1 MTQNIISTDQEHL
14 TSQAYATED
23 HLSIRIETHKL
34 YTQPQQD
41 FTAWIL
47 DLIPW
52 RGNETVVDIGCG
64 AGLYISPVNE
74 RLTTGGR
81 MISVDLSFGMLS
93 DVAEKDFASDT
104 NLLNSEISQ
113 LPLPDDSCDV
123 ILANHMLYHVPDI
136 PAAIT
141 EIKRVL
147 RPGGFVIAATNA
159 TDSMMEMDRE
169 IETTYAALG
178 EEITI
183 PPTPPRVNFSLE
195 NGGKF
200 IETEFPDFQVHRFES
215 FLVFPNAAPVVAYIN
230 SMRSFYETQLSTTIP
245 WETFLT
251 QLEKQI
257 DQKIQ
262 QLGEYRV
269 AKSTGAFVAQNIGK
283 IMSTPTIHSGFVSV
297 MGRPNVGKSTLVN
310 ALMGQKIAAVSP
322 RAQTTRQQQLGILTT
337 DDSQIIFIDTPGLH
351 KPHHKL
357 GKYMNQEAAATL
369 ENGDLILFLVEA
381 SQNPPHEEDHILVE
395 LLGEVK
401 NPPPVILA
409 LNKIDRLEKDQF
421 EERIAIYQDLLPSAQ
436 TLPISATSREGL
448 DVLLETLKGHL
459 PEGEY
464 FYPEDQVTDLY
475 EKEIA
480 ADLIREAA
488 LLHLRDEVP
497 HALAV
502 RIDEFTERG
511 DHGAYIGATLFVE
524 RDSQKGIVIG
534 KDGKM
539 LKRIGSTARQEIE
552 KMSGRKV
559 FLKLRIKVRKN
570 WRNDETSLRRF
581 GFQSK

>member
-1 MTQNIISTDQEHL
+1 MTQTQHVTDQEHL

-23 HLSIRIETHKL
+23 LLSIRIKTHEL
-34 YTQPQQD
+34 YSQPKQD

-52 RGNETVVDIGCG
+52 MGNETVLDVGCG
-64 AGLYISPVNE
+64 AGLYISPIEE
-74 RLTTGGR
+74 RLTSGG
-81 MISVDLSFGMLS
+81 MIVSADLSLGMLF
-93 DVAEKDFASDT
+93 DVAQKEFASDT
-104 NLLNSEISQ
+104 NLLNSNILQ
-113 LPLPDDSCDV
+113 LPFPNDSCDV

-136 PAAIT
+136 PAAIA

-147 RPGGFVIAATNA
+147 RPDGYLIAATNA
-159 TDSMMEMDRE
+159 KDSMMTMVKE
-169 IETTYAALG
+169 IETAYEALG
-178 EEITI
+178 EPIQI
-183 PPTPPRVNFSLE
+183 PPTPPRINFSLE
-195 NGGKF
+195 NGGKN
-200 IETEFPDFQVHRFES
+200 IEPEFLDIQIHRFES
-215 FLVFPNAAPVVAYIN
+215 FLVFPEAAPVVAYIN
-230 SMRSFYETQLSTTIP
+230 SMQSFYEPQISTSIP
-245 WETFLT
+245 WEKFLS
-251 QLEKQI
+251 QVEKQI
-257 DQKIQ
+257 TQKIIEQ
-262 QLGEYRV
+262 GEYRV
-269 AKSTGAFVAQNIGK
+269 AKTTGAFVAQNTGQ
-283 IMSTPTIHSGFVSV
+283 IMNNSTIHSGFVSV
-297 MGRPNVGKSTLVN
+297 MGRPNVGKSTLIN

-337 DDSQIIFIDTPGLH
+337 DEMQIIFIDTPGLH

-369 ENGDLILFLVEA
+369 EDGDLILFLVEA

-395 LLGEVK
+395 LLSEVK
-401 NPPPVILA
+401 NPPPVVLA
-409 LNKIDRLEKDQF
+409 LNKIDRLKTGEL
-421 EERIAIYQDLLPSAQ
+421 EERTAIYQDLLPSAQ
-436 TLPISATSREGL
+436 ILPISATGRKGL
-448 DVLLETLKGHL
+448 DVLLETLKEQL
-459 PEGEY
+459 PKGDY

-511 DHGAYIGATLFVE
+511 DSGAYIGATLFVE

-570 WRNDETSLRRF
+570 WRNDDTSLRRF

>member
-1 MTQNIISTDQEHL
+1 MTQSELATNQEHL
-14 TSQAYATED
+14 ISQAYATED
-23 HLSIRIETHKL
+23 HLSIRIKTHELYSQPKL
-34 YTQPQQD
+34 D

-52 RGNETVVDIGCG
+52 MGNEIVLDVGCG
-64 AGLYISPVNE
+64 AGLYISPIKK
-74 RLTTGGR
+74 RLLSGGLI
-81 MISVDLSFGMLS
+81 ISADLSFGMLS
-93 DVAEKDFASDT
+93 DVAQKDFSSDT
-104 NLLNSEISQ
+104 NLVNSNVLH
-113 LPLPDDSCDV
+113 LPFPDDSCDV

-147 RPGGFVIAATNA
+147 RPGGYLIAATNA
-159 TDSMMEMDRE
+159 KDSMMTLIAE
-169 IETTYAALG
+169 IETAYETLG
-178 EEITI
+178 EPIQI

-195 NGGKF
+195 NGKTL
-200 IETEFPDFQVHRFES
+200 IEAEFPDVQTHHNKS
-215 FLVFPNAAPVVAYIN
+215 YLVFPEVAPVVAYIN
-230 SMRSFYETQLSTTIP
+230 SMQNFYEPQISSSLP
-245 WETFLT
+245 WETFLV
-251 QLEKQI
+251 QFEKQI
-257 DQKIQ
+257 DQKILQ
-262 QLGEYRV
+262 QGEYRV
-269 AKSTGAFVAQNIGK
+269 AKTTGTFIAQNTGI
-283 IMSTPTIHSGFVSV
+283 IMNDSSIHSGFVSV
-297 MGRPNVGKSTLVN
+297 MGRPNVGKSTLIN

-322 RAQTTRQQQLGILTT
+322 RPQTTRQQQLGILTT
-337 DDSQIIFIDTPGLH
+337 DEIQIIFIDTPGLH

-357 GKYMNQEAAATL
+357 GKYMNQEAASTL

-381 SQNPPHEEDHILVE
+381 SQNPPHEEDHILVN
-395 LLGEVK
+395 LLSEVK

-409 LNKIDRLEKDQF
+409 LNKIDRLEKDDV
-421 EERIAIYQDLLPSAQ
+421 EERITIYQELLPSAQ
-436 TLPISATSREGL
+436 VLPISATSRQGL
-448 DVLLETLKGHL
+448 DTLLETLKGHL
-459 PEGEY
+459 PEGDY

-475 EKEIA
+475 EKEIS
-480 ADLIREAA
+480 ADLIRESA

-511 DHGAYIGATLFVE
+511 DYGAYIGATLFVE

>member
-1 MTQNIISTDQEHL
+1 MTKTEFATNQEHL

-23 HLSIRIETHKL
+23 HLTIRIKTHEL
-34 YTQPQQD
+34 FSQPKQD

-52 RGNETVVDIGCG
+52 AGNETVLDVGCG
-64 AGLYISPVNE
+64 AGLYISPIRE
-74 RLTTGGR
+74 RLTSGGSL
-81 MISVDLSFGMLS
+81 ISADLSFGMLS
-93 DVAEKDFASDT
+93 DVAQKDFAFDT
-104 NLLNSEISQ
+104 NLLNSNILR
-113 LPLPDDSCDV
+113 LPFPDDSCDV

-136 PAAIT
+136 PAAMT

-147 RPGGFVIAATNA
+147 RPGGYLIAATNA
-159 TDSMMEMDRE
+159 KDSMMQLVDE
-169 IETTYAALG
+169 IETAYKSLG
-178 EEITI
+178 EPIQI
-183 PPTPPRVNFSLE
+183 PPTPPRANFSLE
-195 NGGKF
+195 NGGAF
-200 IETEFPDFQVHRFES
+200 IEPEFPEVQVQRFES
-215 FLVFPNAAPVVAYIN
+215 FLVFPDAAPVVAYIN
-230 SMRSFYETQLSTTIP
+230 SMQSFYEPQISTSIP

-251 QLEKQI
+251 QVEKQI
-257 DQKIQ
+257 ELKIQ
-262 QLGEYRV
+262 EQGEYRV
-269 AKSTGAFVAQNIGK
+269 AKITGAFIAQNTGQ
-283 IMSTPTIHSGFVSV
+283 IMSDSTIHSGFVSV
-297 MGRPNVGKSTLVN
+297 MGRPNVGKSTLIN

-322 RAQTTRQQQLGILTT
+322 RPQTTRQQQLGILTT
-337 DDSQIIFIDTPGLH
+337 DDAQIIFIDTPGLH

-369 ENGDLILFLVEA
+369 EDGDLILFLVEA

-395 LLGEVK
+395 LLSEVK

-409 LNKIDRLEKDQF
+409 LNKMDRLKKDEI

-436 TLPISATSREGL
+436 ILPISATSREGL
-448 DVLLETLKGHL
+448 DVLLETLKGNL
-459 PEGEY
+459 PEGDY
-464 FYPEDQVTDLY
+464 YYPEDQVTDLY
-475 EKEIA
+475 EKEIS
-480 ADLIREAA
+480 ADLIRESA